1 MKKTK
6 NLKLK
11 SVLVL
16 LLVGAICILPGVFA
30 FADDSNLVIECESN
44 PYTAVKGDGQT
55 KWTPKAASTDLTKV
69 DGSNTKGLV
78 FTNGTVGAKISYTF
92 SSNLEGEYDFY
103 FAARPNENYFCDVN
117 VYLNGNKLNSQP
129 ITFRKNVTVL
139 GANNYD
145 NKVRDYNLGKTEL
158 IKGENTVFFEVVES
172 NPSPTSV
179 TLVLDSFGFNKSG
192 ESGSA
197 PEVTPGGS
205 LLNNM
210 IKYEG
215 ESTPF
220 STTDSTGKVSSTYV
234 KDDPNNNA
242 WAWNLNLA
250 NVVSS
255 SGSVAFFRSGGV
267 GGTVD
272 YKPTVEKAGK
282 YGLVIAYRP
291 GSESY
296 STIEVLVNGKKIGG
310 EVSHKTGVTVGGVV
324 NNASSIVRELVMGN
338 ADFTAGENTVTFKI
352 VGAGA
357 NEIDTA
363 FTVDYFGIGD
373 VVDES
378 KLTFTE
384 KMPENPAIADKNNSM
399 PATTEIPEGMLDSY
413 AGISAKPQTTDKI
426 TVYPE
431 IPCYEKNID
440 YKLTA
445 DGASVPVYK
454 ISAGKAYA
462 ANDYS
467 YASFAYDSSK
477 GEIKLTVECEK
488 AVKKLDI
495 SPMRLGIKAEIDGKK
510 ITFTIDKAQNYA
522 LCINSSYLVIS
533 ADPMEKDVPMSEGT
547 GIFNITKAPY
557 SVSPSMSDKE
567 VTEAIQKALD
577 DASAYG
583 STAGNKNGV
592 VYIPAGVY
600 YVGNLVLSSNTYM
613 YLEGGALLRITD
625 DTSLL
630 KINGTK
636 TSMTDPNGKRGVDFT
651 WWISTWFE
659 ETLTENADGSVS
671 ASVEGSYDIKI
682 GGRGTIDGRDAHFW
696 NTSEEGNHSIGANT
710 VVPIAVSHFIME
722 DIIIRDAVCWSV
734 VAVRSDN
741 LTLDN
746 LKNFNVTKRHHDEN
760 DGIDLCECQDSV
772 VKNCI
777 GFAMDDPF
785 SAKTWP
791 YKTGIT
797 LNWPGYPEYSS
808 NVTFDNC
815 MSYTQ
820 RMGFKIGQ
828 GTDQCHYDVK
838 FINCT
843 VIDATMGIGIHCSSG
858 SGIVYNPT
866 FENIYIE
873 KLHAGGF
880 YQGCSWL
887 YLNVQANSRGNGN
900 IRDITIKNIYVNDGA
915 EGTSKVTITA
925 ISSQN
930 AIKGVYLTDI
940 YFDGVRAKN
949 LDDIKP
955 GINRNGYVYNLS
967 LVESTF
973 PDSSKDDENNNESEN
988 PSEPQNPAD
997 DNNTDGKKKN
1007 TLLPFLI
1014 IGACAI
1020 PPIAI
1025 CVIFVVVL
1033 LRRKR
1038 YEKS

>member
-6 NLKLK
+6 NSKLK

-16 LLVGAICILPGVFA
+16 LLVGAICILPGVLA

-139 GANNYD
+139 GENNID
-145 NKVRDYNLGKTEL
+145 NRVRDYNLGKSEL
-158 IKGENTVFFEVVES
+158 VKGENTVLFEVVES
-172 NPSPTSV
+172 SPAPTSI
-179 TLVLDSFGFNKSG
+179 TLVLDSFGFEKENGNVTSNTFKYEVESTKFTVTDSKGVTATKSG
-192 ESGSA
+192 ES
-197 PEVTPGGS
+197 
-205 LLNNM
+205 
-210 IKYEG
+210 
-215 ESTPF
+215 
-220 STTDSTGKVSSTYV
+220 
-234 KDDPNNNA
+234 A
-242 WAWNLNLA
+242 WAWTLNLSGA
-250 NVVSS
+250 IGVS
-255 SGSVAFFRSGGV
+255 GQLPYFRSGGI

-272 YKPTVEKAGK
+272 FKPVVEKAGK
-282 YGLVIAYRP
+282 YGITIAYRP
-291 GSESY
+291 NFESY
-296 STIEVLVNGKKIGG
+296 STIEILVNGKKVGG
-310 EVSHKTGVTVGGVV
+310 DVSQKTGDIVGGVA
-324 NNASSIVRELVMGN
+324 NNSTFTVRELVMGN
-338 ADFTAGENTVTFKI
+338 ADFVEGENTLTVRI
-352 VGAGA
+352 VALGAPDKS
-357 NEIDTA
+357 EA
-363 FTVDYFGIGD
+363 FTLDYFTLGD

-384 KMPENPAIADKNNSM
+384 KQPEKPAIADKNNST

-431 IPCYEKNID
+431 IPCYEKNVD

-630 KINGTK
+630 KINATK

-651 WWISTWFE
+651 WWISTWFK
-659 ETLTENADGSVS
+659 ETLTENSDGSVS

-722 DIIIRDAVCWSV
+722 DVIIRDAVCWSV

-930 AIKGVYLTDI
+930 AIKGVYFTDI
-940 YFDGVRAKN
+940 YFDGVRAKT

-997 DNNTDGKKKN
+997 DNNTDEKKKN